1 MIRPDNSPAWDRVK
15 YWFNEVLEQTPETRD
30 AFLNEHLRDVPLIAA
45 EVRSLLNA
53 LQHGDERF
61 EPSRARV
68 GATTPPDGAVAI
80 GADIGV
86 WHVLKRIGE
95 GGMATVYEAVR
106 RDLDMPKR
114 AALKTVRGRS
124 SDALRHR
131 FARERRI
138 LATLEHP
145 NIATLLDGGTLADGA
160 PWFAME
166 FVEGVR
172 IDDWCAQR
180 RLDLKAR
187 IRLILQVCRAV
198 QYAHNR
204 LVVHRDL
211 KPSNILVTAD
221 GTVKLLDFG
230 IAKLITTVDLGD
242 ETATG
247 ALMLTTDYASPEQ
260 LRGDPVT
267 TASDVYSLGVV
278 LFELLSGVRPFAMRG
293 HGLRELRRLADTEA
307 PMLTAVVSELSAREA
322 GFADAQRLRAEVH
335 GDLEAITAKALRKD
349 PGERYSSAERL
360 ADDLVAW
367 LESRPVSAQPDS
379 LPYRVR
385 RLSRRYRRTL
395 LLSGGL
401 AFAATAFAG
410 ALTWQARR
418 TDQQQKLAVQRLTEV
433 RTLAQTLV
441 YDVNDQLA
449 EVPGAIALRASVV
462 RTALRSLDNASTDG
476 PNDPALMREL
486 AFAYQRA
493 GDVLGNPTAANL
505 GDLPGAVAAYGR
517 AVSIARALVATTP
530 DDVSAMWTLAL
541 CTEKAADA
549 EAPSG
554 QVQLALEHQR
564 ESLGLFREI
573 ARTDSTRTN
582 YLRAVGVS
590 ALKLGDLLGHPAFT
604 NTGDTGASLR
614 AYREAMEQLDRAA
627 QRGDTTYF
635 VRRHRAV
642 AGERLGRL
650 LQEREAFPEARQ
662 WLDASLALRR
672 ELSKENPKSVQSRRD
687 LAIALYV
694 SCGLSLAEQLPR
706 VAVTTCIESLAI
718 RQALLADDGQNGALL
733 RGMGIMHRR
742 MGEVRAALADTTA
755 ALAEYAD
762 AVSYYERFFGNRAGA
777 INDRRDLAYTLLERA
792 DLASG
797 KGARSSAPLAER
809 SFHSALASFDSISTK
824 MALTGADST
833 RIEQTRERLASAGR
847 PE

>member
-1 MIRPDNSPAWDRVK
+1 MIRPDSSHAWDRVK
-15 YWFNEVLEQTPETRD
+15 YWFNETLEQPAEARD
-30 AFLNEHLRDVPLIAA
+30 AFVNEHLRELPEIAT

-53 LQHGDERF
+53 LADGDERF
-61 EPSRARV
+61 EPSRAR
-68 GATTPPDGAVAI
+68 TTSSTPPDGAVAI

-131 FARERRI
+131 FSRERRI

-145 NIATLLDGGTLADGA
+145 NIAALLDGGTLADGA

-172 IDDWCAQR
+172 IDRWCAERQ
-180 RLDLKAR
+180 LDLKAR
-187 IRLILQVCRAV
+187 VRLILQVCRAV

-211 KPSNILVTAD
+211 KPSNILVTTD

-230 IAKLITTVDLGD
+230 IAKLIATVELGD

-278 LFELLSGVRPFAMRG
+278 LFELLSGMRPFAMRG
-293 HGLRELRRLADTEA
+293 QGLRELRRLADTEA
-307 PMLTAVVSELSAREA
+307 PMLTTVVSELSARDA
-322 GFADAQRLRAEVH
+322 GFPDAERLRAAVH
-335 GDLEAITAKALRKD
+335 GDLEAIIAKALRKD
-349 PGERYSSAERL
+349 VAERYSSAERL

-379 LPYRVR
+379 LPYRMR
-385 RLSRRYRRTL
+385 RLARRYRRAL
-395 LLSGGL
+395 LLSGGIVL
-401 AFAATAFAG
+401 AAVAVTA

-418 TDQQQKLAVQRLTEV
+418 TEQQQKLAAQRLTEV
-433 RTLAQTLV
+433 RTLAKTLV
-441 YDVNDQLA
+441 YDVNDRLA
-449 EVPGAIALRASVV
+449 DVPGATALRASVV
-462 RTALRSLDNASTDG
+462 RTALQSLDNASSDA
-476 PNDPALMREL
+476 PNDPTLMREL
-486 AFAYQRA
+486 ALAYQRA
-493 GDVLGNPTAANL
+493 GDVLGNPTAPNL
-505 GDLPGAVAAYGR
+505 GDLPGAVTAYAR
-517 AVSIARALVATTP
+517 AVSIARALVAATP
-530 DDVSAMWTLAL
+530 NDVNAMWTLAL

-554 QVQLALEHQR
+554 NVQLALEHQR
-564 ESLGLFREI
+564 ESLGLFRQI

-614 AYREAMEQLDRAA
+614 AYREAMEQLDRAT
-627 QRGDTTYF
+627 QHGDTSFF

-650 LQEREAFPEARQ
+650 LQERKALPEARQ
-662 WLDASLALRR
+662 WVDASLALRR
-672 ELSKENPKSVQSRRD
+672 ELSRENPKSVQGRRD
-687 LAIALYV
+687 LAIALYLT
-694 SCGLSLAEQLPR
+694 CGLSLVEQQPR
-706 VAVTTCIESLAI
+706 VALTTCSESLAI
-718 RQALLADDGQNGALL
+718 RQALLAEDAQNGSLV

-742 MGEVRAALADTTA
+742 MGEVRAALGDTTA
-755 ALAEYAD
+755 ALAEYAE
-762 AVSYYERFFGNRAGA
+762 AVSYYERFFGGRAGA
-777 INDRRDLAYTLLERA
+777 INDRRDLAYALLERA
-792 DLASG
+792 DLASAH
-797 KGARSSAPLAER
+797 GARSNVALAQR
-809 SFHSALASFDSISTK
+809 SFRDALASFDSISVK
-824 MALTGADST
+824 MSLTGADSS
-833 RIEQTRERLASAGR
+833 RIERTRQHLPATAPRE
-847 PE
+847 

>member
-1 MIRPDNSPAWDRVK
+1 MIGPDSSSQWDRVK
-15 YWFNEVLEQTPETRD
+15 YWFNEALEQPAEARET
-30 AFLNEHLRDVPLIAA
+30 FLSDHLRDLPEMAT
-45 EVRSLLNA
+45 EVRSLLSA
-53 LQHGDERF
+53 LTDGDERF
-61 EPSRARV
+61 EPSRSRI
-68 GATTPPDGAVAI
+68 GAATPPDGAVAI
-80 GADIGV
+80 GVDIGV

-95 GGMATVYEAVR
+95 GGMATVYEVVR

-131 FARERRI
+131 FTRERRI

-145 NIATLLDGGTLADGA
+145 NIAALLDGGTVGNGA

-166 FVEGVR
+166 FVEGER
-172 IDDWCAQR
+172 IDRWCAERQI
-180 RLDLKAR
+180 DLKAR
-187 IRLILQVCRAV
+187 VRLILQVCRAV

-211 KPSNILVTAD
+211 KPSNILVTTD

-230 IAKLITTVDLGD
+230 IAKLIATVELGE

-278 LFELLSGVRPFAMRG
+278 LFELLSGMRPFAMRG
-293 HGLRELRRLADTEA
+293 QGLRELRRLADTEA

-322 GFADAQRLRAEVH
+322 GFPDAERLRAAVH
-335 GDLEAITAKALRKD
+335 GDLEAIIAKALRKD
-349 PGERYSSAERL
+349 VAERYSSAERL

-379 LPYRVR
+379 LPYRMR
-385 RLSRRYRRTL
+385 RLARRYRRAL
-395 LLSGGL
+395 VLGGGL
-401 AFAATAFAG
+401 TVAAIAVAIV
-410 ALTWQARR
+410 LTWQSRR
-418 TDQQQKLAVQRLTEV
+418 TDQQQRLAGQRLAEV
-433 RTLAQTLV
+433 RSLAKTLV
-441 YDVNDQLA
+441 YDVNDRLA
-449 EVPGAIALRASVV
+449 DVPGATELRASVV
-462 RTALRSLDNASTDG
+462 RVALQSLDNASSDA
-476 PNDPALMREL
+476 PNDPTLMGEL
-486 AFAYQRA
+486 ALAYQRA
-493 GDVLGNPTAANL
+493 GDVLGNPTGPNL
-505 GDLPGAVAAYGR
+505 GDLPGAVTAYGR
-517 AVSIARALVATTP
+517 AVSIARALVAASP
-530 DDVSAMWTLAL
+530 NDVNAMWTLAL

-564 ESLGLFREI
+564 ESLSLFQMV
-573 ARTDSTRTN
+573 ARTDSTKTN

-604 NTGDTGASLR
+604 NTGDTGASLG
-614 AYREAMEQLDRAA
+614 AYREAMAQLDRAT
-627 QRGDTTYF
+627 QLGDTSYF

-650 LQEREAFPEARQ
+650 LQERKVFPEARQ
-662 WLDASLALRR
+662 WVDASLALRR
-672 ELSKENPKSVQSRRD
+672 DLSKENPKSVQARRD

-694 SCGLSLAEQLPR
+694 SCGLSLAEQQPR
-706 VAVTTCIESLAI
+706 IALTTCSESLAV
-718 RQALLADDGQNGALL
+718 RKTLLAEDEQNGALV

-742 MGEVRAALADTTA
+742 MGEVRAALGGTTS

-762 AVSYYERFFGNRAGA
+762 AVSYYERFFGGRTGA
-777 INDRRDLAYTLLERA
+777 VNDRRDLAYALLERA
-792 DLASG
+792 DLAAAH
-797 KGARSSAPLAER
+797 GARSNLLLAQR
-809 SFHSALASFDSISTK
+809 SFRDALASFDSISTK
-824 MALTGADST
+824 MSLTGADSA
-833 RIEQTRERLASAGR
+833 RIEQTRQRLPAAALK
-847 PE
+847 

>member
-1 MIRPDNSPAWDRVK
+1 MIRPDSSPAWDRVK
-15 YWFNEVLEQTPETRD
+15 HWFNEVLEQPPEARD
-30 AFLNEHLRDVPLIAA
+30 AFLNEQLRDLPEIAT
-45 EVRSLLNA
+45 EVRSLLGA
-53 LQHGDERF
+53 LANGDERF
-61 EPSRARV
+61 EPSRARI

-131 FARERRI
+131 FSRERRI

-145 NIATLLDGGTLADGA
+145 NIAALLDGGTLADGA

-166 FVEGVR
+166 FVEGER
-172 IDDWCAQR
+172 IDRWCAERQI
-180 RLDLKAR
+180 DLKAR
-187 IRLILQVCRAV
+187 VRLILQVCRAV

-211 KPSNILVTAD
+211 KPSNILVTTD

-230 IAKLITTVDLGD
+230 IAKLIATVELGD

-278 LFELLSGVRPFAMRG
+278 LFELLSGMRPFAMRG
-293 HGLRELRRLADTEA
+293 QGLRELRRLAETEA

-322 GFADAQRLRAEVH
+322 GFADAERLRTAVH
-335 GDLEAITAKALRKD
+335 GDLEAIIAKALRKD
-349 PGERYSSAERL
+349 VAERYSSAERL

-379 LPYRVR
+379 VRYRMR
-385 RLSRRYRRTL
+385 RLARRYGRGL
-395 LLSGGL
+395 VLGGGL
-401 AFAATAFAG
+401 AVAAIAVAA
-410 ALTWQARR
+410 ALTWQSRR
-418 TDQQQKLAVQRLTEV
+418 TEQQQRLAAQRLTEV
-433 RTLAQTLV
+433 RTLAKTLV
-441 YDVNDQLA
+441 YDVNDRLA
-449 EVPGAIALRASVV
+449 DVPGATALRASVV
-462 RTALRSLDNASTDG
+462 RTALQSLDNAFSDA
-476 PNDPALMREL
+476 PNDPTLMREL
-486 AFAYQRA
+486 ALAYQRA
-493 GDVLGNPTAANL
+493 GDVLGNPTAPNL
-505 GDLPGAVAAYGR
+505 GDLPSAVTAYGR
-517 AVSIARALVATTP
+517 AVSIARSLVAATP
-530 DDVSAMWTLAL
+530 TDVNAIWTLAL

-564 ESLGLFREI
+564 ESLGLFRQV
-573 ARTDSTRTN
+573 ARTDSTKTN

-614 AYREAMEQLDRAA
+614 AYREAMEQLDRAT
-627 QRGDTTYF
+627 QFGDTSFF

-650 LQEREAFPEARQ
+650 LQERKMLPEARQ
-662 WLDASLALRR
+662 WVDASLALRR
-672 ELSKENPKSVQSRRD
+672 ELSKENPKSVQARRD

-694 SCGLSLAEQLPR
+694 SCGLSLAEQQPR
-706 VAVTTCIESLAI
+706 VALTPCSESLAI
-718 RQALLADDGQNGALL
+718 RQALLAEDGQNGALV

-742 MGEVRAALADTTA
+742 MGEVRAALGDT
-755 ALAEYAD
+755 ALALTQYAD
-762 AVSYYERFFGNRAGA
+762 AVSYYERFFGGRVGA
-777 INDRRDLAYTLLERA
+777 VNDRRDLAYALLDRA
-792 DLASG
+792 DLAAAH
-797 KGARSSAPLAER
+797 GARSNVPLAQR
-809 SFHSALASFDSISTK
+809 SFREALASFDSIGTK
-824 MALTGADST
+824 MSLTGADSA
-833 RIEQTRERLASAGR
+833 RIDQTRQRLPQTAH
-847 PE
+847 P

>member
-1 MIRPDNSPAWDRVK
+1 MIGPDSSSQWDRVK
-15 YWFNEVLEQTPETRD
+15 YWFNEALEQPAEARET
-30 AFLNEHLRDVPLIAA
+30 FLNDRLRDLPEMAT
-45 EVRSLLNA
+45 EVRSLLSA
-53 LQHGDERF
+53 LTDGDERF
-61 EPSRARV
+61 EPSRSRIGVA
-68 GATTPPDGAVAI
+68 TPPDGAVAI

-131 FARERRI
+131 FSRERRI

-145 NIATLLDGGTLADGA
+145 NIAALLDGGTLANGA

-166 FVEGVR
+166 FVEGER
-172 IDDWCAQR
+172 IDRWCAERQI
-180 RLDLKAR
+180 DLKAR
-187 IRLILQVCRAV
+187 VRLILQVCRAV

-211 KPSNILVTAD
+211 KPSNILVTTD

-230 IAKLITTVDLGD
+230 IAKLIATAELGE

-278 LFELLSGVRPFAMRG
+278 LFELLSGMRPFAMRG
-293 HGLRELRRLADTEA
+293 QGLRELRRLADTEA

-322 GFADAQRLRAEVH
+322 GFPDAERLRAAVH
-335 GDLEAITAKALRKD
+335 GDLEAIIAKALRKD
-349 PGERYSSAERL
+349 VAERYSSAERL

-379 LPYRVR
+379 LPYRMR
-385 RLSRRYRRTL
+385 RLARRYRRAL
-395 LLSGGL
+395 VLSGGL
-401 AFAATAFAG
+401 TVAAIAVATV
-410 ALTWQARR
+410 LTWQSRR
-418 TDQQQKLAVQRLTEV
+418 TDQQQKLAGQRLAEV
-433 RTLAQTLV
+433 RTLAKTLV
-441 YDVNDQLA
+441 YDVNDRLA
-449 EVPGAIALRASVV
+449 DVPGATQLRASVV
-462 RTALRSLDNASTDG
+462 RIALQSLDNASNDA
-476 PNDPALMREL
+476 PNDPTLLSEL
-486 AFAYQRA
+486 ALAYQRA
-493 GDVLGNPTAANL
+493 GDVLGNPTGPNL
-505 GDLPGAVAAYGR
+505 GDLPGAVTAYGR
-517 AVSIARALVATTP
+517 AVSIARALVAASP
-530 DDVSAMWTLAL
+530 NDVKAMWTLAL

-564 ESLGLFREI
+564 ESLGLFQRV
-573 ARTDSTRTN
+573 ARTDNRKTN

-590 ALKLGDLLGHPAFT
+590 ALKLGDLLGHPEFT

-614 AYREAMEQLDRAA
+614 AYREAMAQLDRAT
-627 QRGDTTYF
+627 QLGDTSYF

-650 LQEREAFPEARQ
+650 LQERKVFPEARQ
-662 WLDASLALRR
+662 WVDASLALRR
-672 ELSKENPKSVQSRRD
+672 ELSKENPKSVQARRD

-694 SCGLSLAEQLPR
+694 SCGLSLAEQQPR
-706 VAVTTCIESLAI
+706 IALTTCSESVAI
-718 RQALLADDGQNGALL
+718 RQVLLAEDEQNGALV

-742 MGEVRAALADTTA
+742 MGEVRGALGDTTS

-762 AVSYYERFFGNRAGA
+762 AISYYERFLGGRTGA
-777 INDRRDLAYTLLERA
+777 VNDRRDLAYALLERA
-792 DLASG
+792 DLAAAHG
-797 KGARSSAPLAER
+797 TRWNVPLAQR
-809 SFHSALASFDSISTK
+809 SFRDALASFDSISTK
-824 MALTGADST
+824 MPLNGADSA
-833 RIEQTRERLASAGR
+833 RIEQTRQRLPAAALK
-847 PE
+847 